1 MEPNILKMLYDN
13 LLKKKKMLVVGEGM
27 IGETKDSKYDL
38 FCSLDLLVKL
48 RDTWI
53 YTTEV

>member
-1 MEPNILKMLYDN
+1 MEPNILKMLYEN
-13 LLKKKKMLVVGEGM
+13 LLKKKMLVVGQGT

>member
-1 MEPNILKMLYDN
+1 MRIY
-13 LLKKKKMLVVGEGM
+13 LKKKKMLVVGEGM